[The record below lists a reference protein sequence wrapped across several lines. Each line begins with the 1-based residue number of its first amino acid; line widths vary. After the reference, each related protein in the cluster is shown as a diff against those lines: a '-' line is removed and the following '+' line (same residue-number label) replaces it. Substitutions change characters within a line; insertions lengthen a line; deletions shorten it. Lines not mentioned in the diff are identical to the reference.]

1 MTDHLHHVPRWL
13 CPRVGAQAGVARAM
27 LIVVLGAG
35 VPASAT
41 VTSASPEAEAL
52 NSVYFSALLSGRDPN
67 AAVRKARFSAHI
79 LMHDLGMTR
88 SVALADVTQF
98 ALRRRGVLCGGL

>member
-1 MTDHLHHVPRWL
+1 MTDHLHRVLRRL
-13 CPRVGAQAGVARAM
+13 CPRAGVGVGVARVM

-41 VTSASPEAEAL
+41 ITSASPEAKAL
-52 NSVYFSALLSGRDPN
+52 NSVYFSALLSGRNPN

-88 SVALADVTQF
+88 SAALADVTQF
-98 ALRRRGVLCGGL
+98 ALRCRGVLCGGL